1 MSSRPTAV
9 LVSAHRGGAGDER
22 SAENTLAAFEA
33 AIAMGCDYVEFD
45 VRLTADG
52 VPVVFHDDEVA
63 DGSQHRSIAGH
74 RLDDFTGVVLVTLDE
89 VLDVVRGR
97 VKAHVDLKVP
107 GGEIELVSHL
117 VDVLG
122 SDQLIIT
129 TAEDSSVRQIVA
141 WSHRHA
147 PGLLVGL
154 SSSPRSWTSPWQRR
168 IARWQAAF
176 PRTRIRRSHAN
187 LVVSHK
193 ALARVSLRAYA
204 RRRRLPLLVWT
215 VDRPD
220 ELDRWMNDPD
230 AWMVTTNHPARAIA
244 ARRGGTT

>member
-1 MSSRPTAV
+1 MSSRPSAV

-33 AIAMGCDYVEFD
+33 AIALGCDYVEFD
-45 VRLTADG
+45 VRLTSDG

-63 DGSQHRSIAGH
+63 DGSLLRSIAGH
-74 RLDDFTGVVLVTLDE
+74 RLDDFTGVVLVTLDQ

-107 GGEIELVSHL
+107 GGEIELVSRM

-122 SDQLIIT
+122 ADQLIIT
-129 TAEDSSVRQIVA
+129 TAEDSSVRRIVA
-141 WSHRHA
+141 WSHRNA

-154 SSSPRSWTSPWQRR
+154 SSSPRSWESPWQRR
-168 IARWQAAF
+168 VVRWQAAF
-176 PRTRIRRSHAN
+176 ARTRIRRSNAN

-193 ALARVSLRAYA
+193 ALARLSLRAYA
-204 RRRRLPLLVWT
+204 RRRGLPLLVWT

-220 ELDRWMNDPD
+220 ELDRWMNDR
-230 AWMVTTNHPARAIA
+230 AVWMVTTNHPARAIA
-244 ARRGGTT
+244 ARRGGGG